1 MEQSITVLVVFLI
14 LATLLSASVFDWK
27 YREIPDWHWAI
38 MFVVGIILSIA
49 KVIDSG
55 LGPVG
60 LLMPICVALIA
71 FDCLYD
77 REPPIM
83 MDMTIYIA
91 IAILAIVPFVMI
103 GGDVGRTF
111 ISIPITYAAM
121 NVLYYTGLVRGGAD
135 AKSIIAIASVF
146 PTYPEILGM
155 PIIDVPSGIESQVF
169 TPAFAVLT
177 MALVLSLL
185 YGVFNFIR
193 NLIAGNTVMPQMI
206 IGTMMPIEKAK
217 VSKVWSM
224 EDIVDGESVIT
235 TSAIE
240 DDEIWKR
247 LEDGGRTE
255 IWVTAIIPFL
265 IPITIAFIIMVTVGF
280 PLFTL

>member
-55 LGPVG
+55 LDPVG
-60 LLMPICVALIA
+60 LLMPLCVALIA

-77 REPPIM
+77 REPSIM

-91 IAILAIVPFVMI
+91 IAILTIVPFVMI

-240 DDEIWKR
+240 DDEILKR

>member
-224 EDIVDGESVIT
+224 EDIVDGESAIT

>member
-55 LGPVG
+55 LDPVG
-60 LLMPICVALIA
+60 LLMPLCVALIA

-77 REPPIM
+77 REPSIM

-91 IAILAIVPFVMI
+91 IAILTIVPFVMI

-206 IGTMMPIEKAK
+206 IGAMMPIEKAK

>member
-1 MEQSITVLVVFLI
+1 MEQSITALVVFLI

-55 LGPVG
+55 LDPVG
-60 LLMPICVALIA
+60 LLMPLCVALIA

-77 REPPIM
+77 REPSIM

-91 IAILAIVPFVMI
+91 IAILTIVPFVMI

>member
-27 YREIPDWHWAI
+27 YREIPDWHWTI

-55 LGPVG
+55 LDPVG
-60 LLMPICVALIA
+60 LLMPLCVALIA

-77 REPPIM
+77 REPSIM

-91 IAILAIVPFVMI
+91 IAILTIVPFVMI

>member
-55 LGPVG
+55 LDPVG
-60 LLMPICVALIA
+60 LLMPLCVALIA

-77 REPPIM
+77 REPSIM

-91 IAILAIVPFVMI
+91 IAILTIVPFVMI

-177 MALVLSLL
+177 MALILSLL

>member
-55 LGPVG
+55 LDPVG
-60 LLMPICVALIA
+60 LLMPLCVALIA

-77 REPPIM
+77 REPSIM

>member
-1 MEQSITVLVVFLI
+1 MEQSITILVVFLI

-38 MFVVGIILSIA
+38 MFVVGIIIA
-49 KVIDSG
+49 IARVMDSD
-55 LGPVG
+55 LGPIG
-60 LLMPICVALIA
+60 FLMPLCVVLIA

-77 REPPIM
+77 RESSAITDVM
-83 MDMTIYIA
+83 IYIS
-91 IAILAIVPFVMI
+91 IAILAIVSFVAI

-121 NVLYYTGLVRGGAD
+121 NVLYYTGIVRGGAD

-155 PIIDVPSGIESQVF
+155 PLIDVPSGIESQVF

-185 YGVFNFIR
+185 YGVFNLVR
-193 NLIAGNTVMPQMI
+193 NLIAGNTMMPQMI
-206 IGTMMPIEKAK
+206 MGTKMPIEKAK
-217 VSKVWSM
+217 ISKVWSM
-224 EDIVDGESVIT
+224 EDVVDGESVIT

-240 DDEIWKR
+240 DDEVWKR

-255 IWVTAIIPFL
+255 VWVTAIIPFL
-265 IPITIAFIIMVTVGF
+265 IPITIAFVLMVTMGF

>member
-77 REPPIM
+77 REPSIM

-91 IAILAIVPFVMI
+91 IAILTIVPFVMI

>member
-55 LGPVG
+55 LDPVG
-60 LLMPICVALIA
+60 LLMPLCVALIA

-77 REPPIM
+77 REPSIM

-91 IAILAIVPFVMI
+91 IAILTIVPFVMI

>member
-14 LATLLSASVFDWK
+14 LAILLSASVFDWK

-55 LGPVG
+55 LDPVG
-60 LLMPICVALIA
+60 LLMPLCVALIA

-77 REPPIM
+77 REPSIM

-91 IAILAIVPFVMI
+91 IAILTIVPFVMI

>member
-27 YREIPDWHWAI
+27 YREIPDWHWTI

-55 LGPVG
+55 LDPVG
-60 LLMPICVALIA
+60 LLMPLCVALIA

-77 REPPIM
+77 REPSIM

-177 MALVLSLL
+177 MALILSLL

>member
-1 MEQSITVLVVFLI
+1 
-14 LATLLSASVFDWK
+14 
-27 YREIPDWHWAI
+27 
-38 MFVVGIILSIA
+38 
-49 KVIDSG
+49 
-55 LGPVG
+55 
-60 LLMPICVALIA
+60 
-71 FDCLYD
+71 
-77 REPPIM
+77 
-83 MDMTIYIA
+83 
-91 IAILAIVPFVMI
+91 
-103 GGDVGRTF
+103 
-111 ISIPITYAAM
+111 
-121 NVLYYTGLVRGGAD
+121 
-135 AKSIIAIASVF
+135 
-146 PTYPEILGM
+146 
-155 PIIDVPSGIESQVF
+155 
-169 TPAFAVLT
+169 

>member
-60 LLMPICVALIA
+60 LLMPLCVALIA

-77 REPPIM
+77 RGPSIM

-177 MALVLSLL
+177 MALILSLL

>member
-1 MEQSITVLVVFLI
+1 
-14 LATLLSASVFDWK
+14 
-27 YREIPDWHWAI
+27 
-38 MFVVGIILSIA
+38 IA

-55 LGPVG
+55 LDPVG
-60 LLMPICVALIA
+60 LLMPLCVALIA

-77 REPPIM
+77 REPSIM

-91 IAILAIVPFVMI
+91 IAILTIVPFVMI

-224 EDIVDGESVIT
+224 EDIVDGESVII

>member
-38 MFVVGIILSIA
+38 MFVVGILLSIA
-49 KVIDSG
+49 KIIDSG
-55 LGPVG
+55 LDPVG
-60 LLMPICVALIA
+60 LLMPLCVALIA

-77 REPPIM
+77 REPSIM

-91 IAILAIVPFVMI
+91 IAILTIVPFVMI

>member
-55 LGPVG
+55 LDPVG
-60 LLMPICVALIA
+60 LLMPLCVALIA

-77 REPPIM
+77 REPSIM

-91 IAILAIVPFVMI
+91 IAILTIVPFVMI

-240 DDEIWKR
+240 DEEIWKR

>member
-1 MEQSITVLVVFLI
+1 MEQSIIILVVFLI

-38 MFVVGIILSIA
+38 MFVVGIIISIA
-49 KVIDSG
+49 RVMDPD

-60 LLMPICVALIA
+60 FLMPLCVALIA

-77 REPPIM
+77 RESSAITDVM
-83 MDMTIYIA
+83 IYIS
-91 IAILAIVPFVMI
+91 IAILAIVSFVAI

-111 ISIPITYAAM
+111 ISIPITYATM
-121 NVLYYTGLVRGGAD
+121 NVLYYTGIVRGGAD

-155 PIIDVPSGIESQVF
+155 PLIDVPSGIESQVF

-185 YGVFNFIR
+185 YGVFNLVR
-193 NLIAGNTVMPQMI
+193 NLIAGNTMMPQMI
-206 IGTMMPIEKAK
+206 MGTKMPIEKAK
-217 VSKVWSM
+217 ISKVWSM
-224 EDIVDGESVIT
+224 EDVVDGESVIT

-240 DDEIWKR
+240 DDEVWKR

-255 IWVTAIIPFL
+255 VWVTAIIPFL
-265 IPITIAFIIMVTVGF
+265 IPITIAFVLMVTMGF

>member
-1 MEQSITVLVVFLI
+1 MEQSITILVVFLI
-14 LATLLSASVFDWK
+14 LATLLSASVFDWR
-27 YREIPDWHWAI
+27 YREIPDWHWVI
-38 MFVVGIILSIA
+38 MFVVGIIISIA
-49 KVIDSG
+49 RVMDSD

-60 LLMPICVALIA
+60 FLMPLCVALIA

-77 REPPIM
+77 RETSVITDVM
-83 MDMTIYIA
+83 IYIS
-91 IAILAIVPFVMI
+91 IAILAIVPFVTI

-121 NVLYYTGLVRGGAD
+121 NVLYYTGIVRGGAD

-185 YGVFNFIR
+185 YGVFNLVR
-193 NLIAGNTVMPQMI
+193 NLIAGNTMMPQMI

-224 EDIVDGESVIT
+224 EDVVDGESVIS

-255 IWVTAIIPFL
+255 VWVTAIIPFL

>member
-27 YREIPDWHWAI
+27 YREIPDWHWTI
-38 MFVVGIILSIA
+38 MFVVSIILSIA

-60 LLMPICVALIA
+60 LLMPLCVALIA

-77 REPPIM
+77 RRPSII

-91 IAILAIVPFVMI
+91 IAILAIAPFVMI

-185 YGVFNFIR
+185 YGVFN
-193 NLIAGNTVMPQMI
+193 L
-206 IGTMMPIEKAK
+206 
-217 VSKVWSM
+217 
-224 EDIVDGESVIT
+224 
-235 TSAIE
+235 SA
-240 DDEIWKR
+240 
-247 LEDGGRTE
+247 T
-255 IWVTAIIPFL
+255 
-265 IPITIAFIIMVTVGF
+265 
-280 PLFTL
+280 

>member
-55 LGPVG
+55 LDPVG
-60 LLMPICVALIA
+60 LLMPLCVALIA

-77 REPPIM
+77 REPSIM

-177 MALVLSLL
+177 MALILSLL

>member
-27 YREIPDWHWAI
+27 YREIPDWHWTI

-55 LGPVG
+55 LDPVG
-60 LLMPICVALIA
+60 LLMPLCVALIA

-77 REPPIM
+77 REPSIM

-91 IAILAIVPFVMI
+91 IAILTIVPFVMI

-177 MALVLSLL
+177 MALILSLL

>member
-169 TPAFAVLT
+169 TPACAVLT

-224 EDIVDGESVIT
+224 EDIVDGESAIT